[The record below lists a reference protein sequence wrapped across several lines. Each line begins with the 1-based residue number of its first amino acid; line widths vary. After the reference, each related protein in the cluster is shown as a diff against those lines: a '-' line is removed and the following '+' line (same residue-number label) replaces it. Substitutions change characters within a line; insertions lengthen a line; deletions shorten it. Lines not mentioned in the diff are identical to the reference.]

1 MLLHSLWTG
10 CGPEAATAA
19 QQALLERYVSTPFS
33 LRHIPIRLPTLRLGT
48 QQIAT
53 FEMNADAPGPVIV
66 WAHGAGAGL
75 GFGYKNYDHLANLGG
90 MRRRVVAFDW
100 LGQANSSRPTFP
112 VAGFRL
118 LPLSPTEYAD
128 AALKFFLVSFE
139 AWREAMGIESMI
151 FFAHSTGGYVA
162 AHYAMAHP
170 GRVVRLVLHGV
181 AGLGSHPKA
190 PSAQPNGPPVGPSAG
205 EDVGSSGEQAEEA
218 SGTQA
223 GEASGSQAGEASGSS
238 RGSSRGSSPRKS
250 LRKSATIGKIVRSPL
265 WDSGIL
271 NFGMIQRLGR
281 LAKEPGRK
289 RFIDFQGYRA
299 GITDEE
305 ELRLLYEYFYT
316 ALCGRPL
323 SSDSWVNA
331 LLVFVDGEEHRGL
344 YARKPLADEPA
355 SRLAMLPPTMVIYG
369 ERDWVQTPSA
379 LRAAETLPNF
389 ALRVE
394 PRAHHHLYLDRP
406 AVFHAF
412 AEEALTLTLEG
423 HERL

>member
-10 CGPEAATAA
+10 CDPEAATAA
-19 QQALLERYVSTPFS
+19 QQALLERFVRTPFS
-33 LRHIPIRLPTLRLGT
+33 LRHVPIHLPTLRLAT
-48 QQIAT
+48 QLIAT
-53 FEMNADAPGPVIV
+53 FEMNADAPGPVVV
-66 WAHGAGAGL
+66 WAHGAGAGI
-75 GFGYKNYDHLANLGG
+75 GFGYKNYDYLARLGG
-90 MRRRVVAFDW
+90 VRRRVVAFDW

-112 VAGFRL
+112 AAGFRL
-118 LPLSPTEYAD
+118 LPLSPDEYAD
-128 AALKFFLVSFE
+128 AALNFFLLSFE

-151 FFAHSTGGYVA
+151 LFAHSTGGYVA

-181 AGLGSHPKA
+181 AGLGSHPDA
-190 PSAQPNGPPVGPSAG
+190 PNAKPNGQPVGSSAG
-205 EDVGSSGEQAEEA
+205 EDVGSSGGQSGEQAREA
-218 SGTQA
+218 SD
-223 GEASGSQAGEASGSS
+223 SS
-238 RGSSRGSSPRKS
+238 PLKSPRKS
-250 LRKSATIGKIVRSPL
+250 KTIGKLVRSPL
-265 WDSGIL
+265 WDAGIL
-271 NFGMIQRLGR
+271 NFGMVQRLGR

-355 SRLAMLPPTMVIYG
+355 ARLATLPPTMVIYG

-389 ALRVE
+389 VLRVE
-394 PRAHHHLYLDRP
+394 PGAHHHLYLDRP
-406 AVFHAF
+406 SVFHTF
-412 AEEALTLTLEG
+412 AEEALTLEG